1 MSKNVYGTQTMGQVD
16 FGKKIQPCRS
26 MGSMKVGKVLKF
38 YLKLGKSII
47 KYIVYCDAGW
57 LHLEMGLV

>member
-1 MSKNVYGTQTMGQVD
+1 MGQVD
-16 FGKKIQPCRS
+16 FGKKIQPCRG
-26 MGSMKVGKVLKF
+26 MGSMKVGKILKF

-47 KYIVYCDAGW
+47 KYIDYFDAGQ